1 MADLVEETVRGIRAR
16 LRELAPVIA
25 EYERLQAAYAALDGP
40 SREGGDRRSGTA
52 GTRARQPTGGGR
64 ERAGSGSRRSGR
76 RAKRGQNKAAVFGVI
91 AERPEVTVAEIA
103 QVTGIAKPLV
113 YNTTR
118 AGVERGELERVA
130 LPGGHQGFKMA
141 QAAPASQPGISP
153 E

>member
-1 MADLVEETVRGIRAR
+1 
-16 LRELAPVIA
+16 
-25 EYERLQAAYAALDGP
+25 
-40 SREGGDRRSGTA
+40 
-52 GTRARQPTGGGR
+52 
-64 ERAGSGSRRSGR
+64 
-76 RAKRGQNKAAVFGVI
+76 VFGVI